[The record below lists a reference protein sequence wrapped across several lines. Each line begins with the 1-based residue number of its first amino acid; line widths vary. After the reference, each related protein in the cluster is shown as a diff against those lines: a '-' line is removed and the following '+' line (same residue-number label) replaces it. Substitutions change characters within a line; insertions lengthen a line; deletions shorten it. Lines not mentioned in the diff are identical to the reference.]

1 MSWSDSWED
10 GQGDGCR
17 EAGGASFVVESLS
30 VLAAPPSVVFEGVGR
45 EDGVEVASAGDSTAV
60 AGEGDVAGE
69 ATKTC

>member
-1 MSWSDSWED
+1 M
-10 GQGDGCR
+10 
-17 EAGGASFVVESLS
+17 
-30 VLAAPPSVVFEGVGR
+30 LAAPPSVVFEGVGR